1 MAELMDKAPLPL
13 LSASPQAAPSSQ
25 EAVLRCQAALL
36 ARARLAESATAL
48 AVELAELLH
57 CRRASIG
64 LLEGERLRIA
74 GSTQAGTLDARHE
87 AATAL
92 TAAMH
97 EALDQSQSVAW
108 PPLVAHPPISLAQRE
123 LAGAGQACS
132 VPIVV
137 AGKAIGALTLEREGI
152 PFSLAELALCEDVAS
167 FAGPVLALQQAAE
180 APWHGRIAGWLRGR
194 LSTPSRSRTAWAV
207 GVLAVLAS
215 LALPLPWRVS
225 APARLEGSVQRAVVA
240 ATDGFLQQSNVRPG
254 DQVKAGQVLAQ
265 LSSQDLELERKR
277 RESEL
282 RQHENAYRAAQA
294 RNDRTQMVINQ
305 SRAAEVQ
312 ALLSLVETQIERSQL
327 AAPFDGVV
335 IKGDLSQNLGAPVQK
350 GEVLMVLSP
359 SESFRLIVE
368 VDESDIAAV
377 QPGQH
382 GQLALAARPEQP
394 LRFTVRRIVPV
405 ATSADGRNYFEVEA
419 APDEAQANL
428 RPGLSGVAKIEVG
441 ERSLGW
447 LLFHRAAAWLRLA
460 VWTIAL

>member
-1 MAELMDKAPLPL
+1 MDKAPPPL
-13 LSASPQAAPSSQ
+13 LAAAPLAAPSSQ
-25 EAVLRCQAALL
+25 DAVLRCQGALL
-36 ARARLAESATAL
+36 ARKRLAESATAL
-48 AVELAELLH
+48 AVELVELLQ
-57 CRRASIG
+57 CRRATIG
-64 LLEGERLRIA
+64 LLQGERLRIA
-74 GSTQAGTLDARHE
+74 GSSQANAIDPRHE
-87 AATAL
+87 AAAAL
-92 TAAMH
+92 SAAMH
-97 EALDQSQSVAW
+97 EALDQSQSVSW
-108 PPLVAHPPISLAQRE
+108 PPLAVNPPVSLAQRE
-123 LAGAGQACS
+123 LAGSGQACS
-132 VPIVV
+132 IPIVV
-137 AGKAIGALTLEREGI
+137 SGQAVGALTLEREGA
-152 PFSLAELALCEDVAS
+152 PFTLPELALCEDVTS

-180 APWHGRIAGWLRGR
+180 APWQRRAAGWLRER
-194 LSTPSRSRTAWAV
+194 LATPSRKRTAWAA
-207 GVLAVLAS
+207 GVLTVLAL

-254 DQVKAGQVLAQ
+254 DRVQAGQVLAQ

-282 RQHENAYRAAQA
+282 RQHENAYRAAEA

-312 ALLSLVETQIERSQL
+312 AMLSLVDAQLERSQL

-350 GEVLMVLSP
+350 GEVLMVLAP

-368 VDESDIAAV
+368 VDESDIASV

-394 LRFTVRRIVPV
+394 LRFTTRRIVPV

-419 APDEAQANL
+419 APDEAQPNL

-447 LLFHRAAAWLRLA
+447 LLFHRAFAWLRLA
-460 VWTIAL
+460 LWTVAP

>member
-1 MAELMDKAPLPL
+1 MDKAPPPL
-13 LSASPQAAPSSQ
+13 LCVAPQAAPSSQ
-25 EAVLRCQAALL
+25 DAVLRCQGALL

-48 AVELAELLH
+48 AVELAELLQ

-64 LLEGERLRIA
+64 LLEGERLRIV
-74 GSTQAGTLDARHE
+74 GSSQANAIDARHE
-87 AATAL
+87 AAAAL

-97 EALDQSQSVAW
+97 EALDQAQSVAW
-108 PPLVAHPPISLAQRE
+108 PPVLANPPVSLAQRE

-132 VPIVV
+132 VPVV
-137 AGKAIGALTLEREGI
+137 VSGRAIGALTLEREGA
-152 PFSLAELALCEDVAS
+152 PFSPAELALCEDVAS
-167 FAGPVLALQQAAE
+167 FSGPVLALQHAAE
-180 APWHGRIAGWLRGR
+180 APWHARSAGWLREH
-194 LSTPSRSRTAWAV
+194 LATPSRKRAAWAS
-207 GVLAVLAS
+207 GALVLLAS

-254 DQVKAGQVLAQ
+254 DRVKAGQVLAQ

-282 RQHENAYRAAQA
+282 RQHENAFRAAEA

-312 ALLSLVETQIERSQL
+312 AMLSLVEAQLDRSQL
-327 AAPFDGVV
+327 TAPFDGVV
-335 IKGDLSQNLGAPVQK
+335 IKGDLTQNLGAPVQK

-377 QPGQH
+377 KPGQH

-394 LRFTVRRIVPV
+394 LHFTTRRIVPV

-419 APDEAQANL
+419 APAEAQANL
-428 RPGLSGVAKIEVG
+428 RPGLSGVAKIDVG

-447 LLFHRAAAWLRLA
+447 LLFHRAVTWLRLA